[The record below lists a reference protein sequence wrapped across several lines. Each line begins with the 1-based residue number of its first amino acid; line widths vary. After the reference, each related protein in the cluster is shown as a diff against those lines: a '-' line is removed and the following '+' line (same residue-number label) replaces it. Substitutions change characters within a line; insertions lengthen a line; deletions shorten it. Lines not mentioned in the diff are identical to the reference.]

1 MKLKLNFSD
10 PDLVSLISPDTL
22 KLKIL
27 DEKIF
32 ERKPDQNS
40 EINYEQYIERG
51 FTCQSRI

>member
-51 FTCQSRI
+51 FTSQSRI